1 MTTRITVTNHS
12 QKHPVQGRREGQDLG
27 TIAPGQTSEFHV
39 WNGAPITFRE
49 LEAPKEEPA
58 SEEVPP
64 TEPEPVSAA

>member
-12 QKHPVQGRREGQDLG
+12 TKHPVQGRREGADLG

-49 LEAPKEEPA
+49 LEAPKEEAAPA
-58 SEEVPP
+58 